1 MWSRAI
7 FLRFGRNFNAV
18 WKNAENELVATEASI
33 LNELGFDLDT
43 YPTFFDVVEIFMA

>member
-1 MWSRAI
+1 MK
-7 FLRFGRNFNAV
+7 FNS
-18 WKNAENELVATEASI
+18 KKNELVATEASI